1 MDHPIESIRG
11 IKSKKLE
18 GKLVLLCTTG
28 SIAAVESIK
37 VSRELIR
44 YGARVI
50 PVMTP
55 SAQEIIHPYALS
67 CATGEDV
74 ITTLTGNIE
83 HVKFCGDVQDKADM
97 VLVAPC
103 TANTL
108 SKIALGIA
116 DNPVTTCVLC
126 ALGSHIP
133 ILVVPA
139 MHSAMYRHPRLE
151 EHVSSCKKMGIEIIS
166 PHQAEGKAKIVSPLE
181 IAFPVIRMLGDH
193 VLQGKKVLILGGAT
207 TEFIDDVRII
217 TNLSS
222 GKMALALATQA
233 YALGATVTLWYGYGA
248 GCSSHP
254 PSFLDTKTYY
264 TSDDLISLIDT
275 SSHFDTI
282 INCAA
287 ISDYTPC
294 KKKGKIPS
302 GQHLTL
308 QFMPTPIIN
317 KKLRSKTSLLVG
329 FKLESTKEKIVEKAY
344 SRLGEQK
351 LDYIIANTLDTL
363 GEDTISLWLIGPDKT
378 TLAKQGTKND
388 MAEFILRTI
397 HG

>member
-11 IKSKKLE
+11 VKSTKLE
-18 GKLVLLCTTG
+18 GKLIMLCITG

-37 VSRELIR
+37 VSREFIR
-44 YGARVI
+44 QGARVI

-55 SAQEIIHPYALS
+55 SAQDILHPYALS
-67 CATGEDV
+67 CATGEEV

-83 HVKFCGDVQDKADM
+83 HVKFCGDVQGKADM

-126 ALGSHIP
+126 ALGSRIP
-133 ILVVPA
+133 VLAVPA

-151 EHVSSCKKMGIEIIS
+151 EHVASCTKMGIEIIS
-166 PHQAEGKAKIVSPLE
+166 PHLAEGKAKIVSILE
-181 IAFPVIRMLGDH
+181 IVAPALRMLRDQ
-193 VLQGKKVLILGGAT
+193 VLQGKKVLIIGGAT
-207 TEFIDDVRII
+207 TEFIDDVRVIS
-217 TNLSS
+217 NLSS

-233 YALGATVTLWYGYGA
+233 YEMGATITLWYGYGA

-254 PSFLDTKTYY
+254 PAYLDTKTFR
-264 TSDDLISLIDT
+264 TSDDLISLINT
-275 SSHFDTI
+275 SPRFDVI

-287 ISDYTPC
+287 ISDYKPL
-294 KKKGKIPS
+294 KQKGKISS
-302 GQHLTL
+302 GQQLTL
-308 QFMPTPIIN
+308 PFMPTPIIN
-317 KKLRSKTSLLVG
+317 KKLRSKTNLLVG
-329 FKLESTKEKIVEKAY
+329 FKLESKAKKIVEKAY
-344 SRLGEQK
+344 SRLCEQK
-351 LDYIIANTLDTL
+351 LDYIIANTLDSL
-363 GEDTISLWLIGPDKT
+363 GDDTISIWLIDTDKT
-378 TLAKQGTKND
+378 TLCKKGIKND
-388 MAEFILRTI
+388 IAEFILRTI

>member
-18 GKLVLLCTTG
+18 GKLIILCITG

-44 YGARVI
+44 QGARVI

-55 SAQEIIHPYALS
+55 SAQEILHPYALS
-67 CATGEDV
+67 CGTGEEV

-83 HVKFCGDVQDKADM
+83 HVKFCGDVQGKADM

-126 ALGSHIP
+126 ALGSQIP
-133 ILVVPA
+133 VLVVPA
-139 MHSAMYRHPRLE
+139 MHSAMYRHPGLG
-151 EHVSSCKKMGIEIIS
+151 EHVTSCTKMGIEIIS
-166 PHQAEGKAKIVSPLE
+166 PHHTEGKAKIVSIPE
-181 IAFPVIRMLGDH
+181 IVSPALRMLGDH
-193 VLQGKKVLILGGAT
+193 VLQGKKVLIIGGAT
-207 TEFIDDVRII
+207 TEFIDDVRVIS
-217 TNLSS
+217 NLSS

-233 YALGATVTLWYGYGA
+233 YEMGATVTLWYGYGV
-248 GCSSHP
+248 GSSSHP
-254 PSFLDTKTYY
+254 PTYLNTKIFC
-264 TSDDLISLIDT
+264 TSDELLSYINT
-275 SSHFDTI
+275 SACFDII

-287 ISDYTPC
+287 ISDYKPI
-294 KKKGKIPS
+294 KQEGKIPS
-302 GQHLTL
+302 GQQLTL
-308 QFMPTPIIN
+308 PLMPTPTIN

-329 FKLESTKEKIVEKAY
+329 FKLESTGENIVEKAY
-344 SRLGEQK
+344 SRLCEQK
-351 LDYIIANTLDTL
+351 LDYIIANTLDSL
-363 GEDTISLWLIGPDKT
+363 GADTISIWLIGDDKT
-378 TLAKQGTKND
+378 TLCKQGTKND